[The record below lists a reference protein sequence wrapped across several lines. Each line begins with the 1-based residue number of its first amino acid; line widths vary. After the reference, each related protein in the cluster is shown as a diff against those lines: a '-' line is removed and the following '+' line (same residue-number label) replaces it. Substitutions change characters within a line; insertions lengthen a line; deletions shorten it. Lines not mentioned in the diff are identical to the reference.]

1 MPAICL
7 GRPLSARSGHSAISR
22 NKTGANVVFLG
33 ITPNG
38 LTEALRLAADSGRP
52 VWCGADAIS
61 EEAYTARKEK
71 SLSRFIYPL
80 GARDTL
86 VLKGALDTID

>member
-1 MPAICL
+1 M
-7 GRPLSARSGHSAISR
+7 
-22 NKTGANVVFLG
+22 VFLA

-38 LTEALRLAADSGRP
+38 LTEALRLAVDSGRP

-61 EEAYTARKEK
+61 EEAYTALNEK
-71 SLSRFIYPL
+71 NLSRFIYQL

-86 VLKGALDTID
+86 VLEGALDTINQHHPGEVVWVEASASAN